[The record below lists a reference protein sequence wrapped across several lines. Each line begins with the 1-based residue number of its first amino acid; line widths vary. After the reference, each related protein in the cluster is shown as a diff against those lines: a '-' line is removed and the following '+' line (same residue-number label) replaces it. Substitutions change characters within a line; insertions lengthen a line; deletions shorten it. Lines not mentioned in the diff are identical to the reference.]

1 MIEFPFPPRNAT
13 PEVRDWMSKLL
24 DALNER
30 FKTGSGTPEGVVT
43 ANGGAIYQRTDGGAG
58 TSLYVKVGDGTS
70 TGWVALS

>member
-30 FKTGSGTPEGVVT
+30 FKTGSGTPESVVT
-43 ANGGAIYQRTDGGAG
+43 ANPGCIFQRTDGGAVTSIYIKTSG
-58 TSLYVKVGDGTS
+58 TGN
-70 TGWVALS
+70 TGWTAK